1 MNSLSV
7 KIVKMADKNICKKE
21 KENKLTLCNNLYRL
35 TLICNLS
42 CALLRCSC
50 RISWLKNA
58 CLSWNVS
65 DPPENK
71 EQMNNTKRQLQI
83 FFSLFIFNHILQDRR
98 KEFEV
103 NFLQCKSSIYGKEG
117 RKKNEFPIMDSAKW
131 LCCRL
136 DTIILNPWQ
145 NDIISGI
152 HRNLSFFVERY
163 FAMNLVD
170 LLVDF

>member
-1 MNSLSV
+1 
-7 KIVKMADKNICKKE
+7 MADKNICKKE
-21 KENKLTLCNNLYRL
+21 KENQLTLCNNLYRL

-71 EQMNNTKRQLQI
+71 EQMNNTKRQLQL
-83 FFSLFIFNHILQDRR
+83 FFLPLFIFNHILQDSR

-103 NFLQCKSSIYGKEG
+103 NFLQCKSSSIYGKEWT
-117 RKKNEFPIMDSAKW
+117 KKWIPSNGLSKMVVLQAGYKVKIIHGKMILFLESTETYLSLVRDILQWTW
-131 LCCRL
+131 LIC
-136 DTIILNPWQ
+136 
-145 NDIISGI
+145 
-152 HRNLSFFVERY
+152 
-163 FAMNLVD
+163 
-170 LLVDF
+170 